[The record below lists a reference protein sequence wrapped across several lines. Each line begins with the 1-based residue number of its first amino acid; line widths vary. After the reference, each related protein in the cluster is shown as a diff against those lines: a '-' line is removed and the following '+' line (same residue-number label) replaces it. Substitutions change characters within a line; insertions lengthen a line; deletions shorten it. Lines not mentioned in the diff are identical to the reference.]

1 MELGKMQKLKVLR
14 KKDFGVYLGD
24 IDGGDDEHQSVLLPA
39 KQVKEDTQIGDI
51 LEVFIYKDSSDRLIA
66 TTVKPLIEVG
76 KLEVLKIKQF
86 SKIGAFIDI
95 GLERDVLLPFK
106 EMEGEPR
113 EGDKVL
119 VALYVDKSQ
128 RLAATMR
135 VYKYLSSTYDYKK
148 DDNVSGIV
156 YRVRDI
162 GVMVAVD
169 GKYFGMIPSS
179 MVYDTYRPGDLVE
192 ARVVKVRDDGKL
204 DLSTRQKAYIQI
216 EADAAV
222 IEEKLNAAGGRLNIG
237 DKSEIVLIKGCFG
250 MSKNAF
256 KRAAG
261 YLFKNGKIDI
271 GEDYIQLK
279 TQ

>member
-1 MELGKMQKLKVLR
+1 M
-14 KKDFGVYLGD
+14 
-24 IDGGDDEHQSVLLPA
+24 LLPA

-135 VYKYLSSTYDYKK
+135 VYKYLSSTHDYKK

-162 GVMVAVD
+162 GVMVAVG
-169 GKYFGMIPSS
+169 GKYFGMIPAS